1 MLSNI
6 INTYTGQM
14 ISITTQPVSSPINDP
29 SCGHT
34 ITCPINTNVDANLNP
49 EVLISKKTISKINCD
64 SNADGKRRMIF

>member
-29 SCGHT
+29 FCGHT
-34 ITCPINTNVDANLNP
+34 ITCPLNTHVDANLNP